1 MKIGKRHVNVDLV
14 ALVLAIVLGL
24 AVVLIMTSVLIQV
37 IDHETPQTLGE
48 NTTQIIIAITGGLV
62 GVLGGYVGARVQ
74 RHRNDRNND
83 DDSGTGTG
91 D

>member
-1 MKIGKRHVNVDLV
+1 MKKRRIDVDLV

-24 AVVLIMTSVLIQV
+24 AIVLIMTSVLIQV

-62 GVLGGYVGARVQ
+62 GVLGGYVGAKVQ
-74 RHRNDRNND
+74 QRRRDRD
-83 DDSGTGTG
+83 DDDGTGE
-91 D
+91 

>member
-1 MKIGKRHVNVDLV
+1 VRRITVDVV

-24 AVVLIMTSVLIQV
+24 AVILIMSSVLVQV

-48 NTTQIIIAITGGLV
+48 NTTQIIIAITGGLI

-74 RHRNDRNND
+74 ERRNGRNS
-83 DDSGTGTG
+83 DDSEGV
-91 D
+91 